1 MSNAQQ
7 QSQEQKP
14 KQGKGKKN
22 QQPKLEFELSQVT
35 DIFIL
40 TKGRERRNKQ
50 KKLDKICQTE
60 MNIRQG
66 NITEPNAAQKEM
78 LAQKPAVMEEIKEL
92 NELLQLYVDANPNW
106 NKKTIVVEEKKEE
119 EVP

>member
-7 QSQEQKP
+7 QSQQEQKP
-14 KQGKGKKN
+14 KQNKGKK
-22 QQPKLEFELSQVT
+22 QKDQKLEFELSTIT
-35 DIFIL
+35 DVFIL

-78 LAQKPAVMEEIKEL
+78 IGQK
-92 NELLQLYVDANPNW
+92 
-106 NKKTIVVEEKKEE
+106 
-119 EVP
+119 